1 VTIDASAPV
10 AFPADDPWLNGL
22 FAPVA
27 DELDVGDLE
36 VTGSLPTGLRGAF
49 LRNGPNPAFPP
60 IVRYHV
66 FDGDGMIHGLTFD
79 GEGGARYRNRF
90 VESRALLAER
100 RAGQALYGGLAQ
112 FLVPEPEVVA
122 EGGLYKNTANTHVVR
137 HAGRILALME
147 GAGPTELRAD
157 LSTVGEY
164 DFGGRLEGAMTAHP
178 KVDPATG
185 EMLFFGYSPLPP
197 FLRFHVADASGT
209 LVRSVDLD
217 LPRSVMMHDFAVTE
231 RHVIFFDLPAV
242 FDLEAMLGGG
252 AAVRWEPQHG
262 ARIGVLPR
270 DATTDEVR
278 WTEVE
283 PFYVFHFLNAYDDGD
298 TVVVEGCRA
307 SRLPVSFGE
316 EPLGEPVRPALHR
329 WRIGTSSGSVTDE
342 QLDDRAVDFPRV
354 ADAAA
359 GLDNRYGYAAH
370 LREGDDEFASFAS
383 VVKYDR
389 RTGDATEHVYGPHAQ
404 AGEAV
409 FAADPDGSAEDD
421 GWLLNF
427 VIDKPTGDTDVVVL
441 DARDVSA
448 GPVASVRLPRR
459 VPIGFHGSWL
469 PET

>member
-1 VTIDASAPV
+1 MTIDASTPV

-27 DELDVGDLE
+27 DELDVADLE

-79 GEGGARYRNRF
+79 GAGGAQYRNRF

-100 RAGQALYGGLAQ
+100 RAGHALYGGLAQ
-112 FLVPEPEVVA
+112 FVVPDPDVVA

-164 DFGGRLEGAMTAHP
+164 DFDGRLQGSMTAHP

-209 LVRSVDLD
+209 LLRSVDLE

-231 RHVIFFDLPAV
+231 RHVVFFDLPAV

-298 TVVVEGCRA
+298 AVVVEGCRA
-307 SRLPVSFGE
+307 SRLPLSFGE
-316 EPLGEPVRPALHR
+316 EPLAEPVRPALHR
-329 WRIGTSSGSVTDE
+329 WRIGTTVGSVTDE

-370 LREGDDEFASFAS
+370 LRDGDDEFASFAS

-389 RTGDATEHVYGPHAQ
+389 RTGDATEHVYGPQAQ

-409 FAADPDGSAEDD
+409 FAADPAGTAEDD

-427 VIDKPTGDTDVVVL
+427 VVDKPTGDTDVVVL
-441 DARDVSA
+441 DARDVAA

-469 PET
+469 PDS

>member
-1 VTIDASAPV
+1 VTIDASTPL

-27 DELDVGDLE
+27 DELDVADLE
-36 VTGSLPTGLRGAF
+36 VTGSLPAGLRGAF

-66 FDGDGMIHGLTFD
+66 FDGDGMIHGLTLD
-79 GEGGARYRNRF
+79 GAGGAQYRNRF
-90 VESRALLAER
+90 VESRALIAER
-100 RAGQALYGGLAQ
+100 RVGHALYGGLAQ
-112 FLVPEPEVVA
+112 FVVPEPDVVA

-164 DFGGRLEGAMTAHP
+164 DFDGRLQGSMTAHP

-209 LVRSVDLD
+209 LLRSVDLD

-231 RHVIFFDLPAV
+231 RHVVFFDLPAV

-298 TVVVEGCRA
+298 AVVVEGCRA

-316 EPLGEPVRPALHR
+316 EPLAEPVRPALHR
-329 WRIGTSSGSVTDE
+329 WRIGTTVGSVTDE

-354 ADAAA
+354 ADAVA

-370 LREGDDEFASFAS
+370 LRDGDDEFASFAS

-389 RTGDATEHVYGPHAQ
+389 RTGDATEHVYGPQAQ

-409 FAADPDGSAEDD
+409 FAADPDGTAEDD

-427 VIDKPTGDTDVVVL
+427 VVDRPTGDTDVVVL
-441 DARDVSA
+441 DARDVAA

-469 PET
+469 PDS

>member
-1 VTIDASAPV
+1 VTIDASTPV
-10 AFPADDPWLNGL
+10 TFPADDAWLNGL

-36 VTGSLPTGLRGAF
+36 VEGSLPPGLRGAF

-66 FDGDGMIHGLTFD
+66 FDGDGMIHGITFD

-100 RAGQALYGGLAQ
+100 RAGHALYGGLAQ
-112 FLVPEPEVVA
+112 FVVPDPEVVA

-164 DFGGRLEGAMTAHP
+164 DFGGRLVGAMTAHP

-197 FLRFHVADASGT
+197 FLRFHVTDAAGT
-209 LVRSVDLD
+209 LLRSVDLD

-231 RHVIFFDLPAV
+231 RHVVLFDLPAL
-242 FDLEAMLGGG
+242 FDLQATLSGG

-283 PFYVFHFLNAYDDGD
+283 PFYVFHFLNAYDEGD
-298 TVVVEGCRA
+298 SVVVEGCRA
-307 SRLPVSFGE
+307 SRLPLSFGE
-316 EPLGEPVRPALHR
+316 EPLAEPVQPALHR
-329 WRIGTSSGSVTDE
+329 WRIDTTAGSITDE

-370 LREGDDEFASFAS
+370 LREGDGEFASFSS

-409 FAADPDGSAEDD
+409 FAADPHGSAEDD

-427 VIDKPTGDTDVVVL
+427 VVDKPTGHTDVVVL
-441 DARDVSA
+441 DARDVAA
-448 GPVASVRLPRR
+448 GPVAEVRLPRR

-469 PET
+469 PDS

>member
-1 VTIDASAPV
+1 
-10 AFPADDPWLNGL
+10 
-22 FAPVA
+22 
-27 DELDVGDLE
+27 
-36 VTGSLPTGLRGAF
+36 
-49 LRNGPNPAFPP
+49 
-60 IVRYHV
+60 
-66 FDGDGMIHGLTFD
+66 
-79 GEGGARYRNRF
+79 
-90 VESRALLAER
+90 
-100 RAGQALYGGLAQ
+100 
-112 FLVPEPEVVA
+112 
-122 EGGLYKNTANTHVVR
+122 
-137 HAGRILALME
+137 ME

-164 DFGGRLEGAMTAHP
+164 DFDGRLQGSMTAHP

-231 RHVIFFDLPAV
+231 RHVVFFDLPAV

-298 TVVVEGCRA
+298 AVVVEGCRA

-316 EPLGEPVRPALHR
+316 EPLAEPVRPALHR
-329 WRIGTSSGSVTDE
+329 WRIGTTVGSVTDE

-354 ADAAA
+354 ADAVA

-370 LREGDDEFASFAS
+370 LRDGDDEFASFAS

-389 RTGDATEHVYGPHAQ
+389 RTGDATEHVYGPQAQ

-409 FAADPDGSAEDD
+409 FAADPDGTAEDD

-427 VIDKPTGDTDVVVL
+427 VVDRPTGDTDVVVL
-441 DARDVSA
+441 DARDVAA

-469 PET
+469 PDS